1 VKRRLD
7 ANITKMESMVRDNSH
22 IKLLLF
28 PAVFLALLLY
38 CGRNE
43 IPQDQIIARVGDD
56 VITVDEFKYSYEF
69 SFSPTREGANPRK
82 TYLDYMI
89 KEKLLALEGYE
100 EGYGKSAYVTRRFN
114 QRRYLDILE
123 SFYQGHVHNKVKI
136 SEDEIQDAIKK
147 GSVKFRLRIW
157 PTEDLEQAQQALDEA
172 RKIGLLAYMRKQW
185 AKKEVSLDNEKHFE
199 TDWIDF
205 LDMRPEILDG
215 VKDLPIGDISEP
227 LPFDNG
233 YALFQVLDIKREGIK
248 VDELKRGVRRKKLM
262 ARIHDIKADRI
273 VHDLMDSVLTPMD
286 IRVDGQVAHKLT
298 PLLYNWVNDGLPTG
312 LSVLEFLDNPLPD
325 SAKQYLKTIKKMLN
339 EPIVRL
345 NGGEKTV
352 RDYFQYMDYYRRALT
367 QKGSL
372 EEFQAAF
379 LTEIG
384 SMMKNN
390 AFVSL
395 GEKEGFAQVD
405 SVAKDLRLWKNK
417 WVYEAYRADQVKG
430 LTTTEE
436 EEREYFKNHW
446 RELPVAD
453 VDSTKFERFRPY
465 VRLEVLHDKHIS
477 VLDKRLDKLYKK
489 YPVWINE
496 AILDSLDLDDKDNSR
511 NISIFVRRNFSNQA
525 AVPTVDM
532 KWISF

>member
-1 VKRRLD
+1 
-7 ANITKMESMVRDNSH
+7 MFRDNSH
-22 IKLLLF
+22 RAIFL
-28 PAVFLALLLY
+28 FLASFSIIVLY
-38 CGRNE
+38 CGKE
-43 IPQDQIIARVGDD
+43 KIALDQIVAKVGND
-56 VITVDEFKYSYEF
+56 VITANEFRYSYEF
-69 SFSPTREGANPRK
+69 SFSPTRTGANPRK

-89 KEKLLALEGYE
+89 KEKLLALEGAK
-100 EGYGKSAYVTRRFN
+100 EGYKKSPYVTRRLN

-123 SFYQGHVHNKVKI
+123 SFYQEHVHNKVKI

-147 GSVKFRLRIW
+147 GTVKFRLRIW
-157 PTEDLEQAQQALDEA
+157 PTENLEKAEQALKEAHKVGLQQYI
-172 RKIGLLAYMRKQW
+172 KKQLAE
-185 AKKEVSLDNEKHFE
+185 KEVPVDNEKHYE

-248 VDELKRGVRRKKLM
+248 VEELKRGVRRKKIM

-286 IRVDGQVAHKLT
+286 IRVDGQVAHMLT

-312 LSVLEFLDNPLPD
+312 LSLLEFLDSPLPD

-339 EPIVRL
+339 EPIVRF

-352 RDYFQYMDYYRRALT
+352 RNYFQYMDYYRRALT

-395 GEKEGFAQVD
+395 GEKEGFGKVD
-405 SVAKDLRLWKNK
+405 SVAKDLRLWENK

-453 VDSTKFERFRPY
+453 VDSTKFDRFRPY
-465 VRLEVLHDKHIS
+465 VRLAVLHDKHIS
-477 VLDKRLDKLYKK
+477 VLDKKLDNLYKK